1 MSLSSLRSQLIR
13 VKLFPHNNQNSNTLK
28 QTITATTAT
37 TITMSDKTDAQ
48 IEKETGISREQHE
61 NRNELNEF
69 PTGKLKPIDKED
81 KLLYEDDAGRVWC
94 RGPDYYASY
103 HQPIPVIIAGV
114 ISIFSSVFCG
124 IGKVP
129 NLKFMSPNADGTFSE
144 VCVNRYTGELIID
157 QQTMGTYNFATDE
170 PDLMK
175 TGILPGR
182 GEHKTM
188 NIVTH
193 EQYGWNYKQYAK
205 GIPTGSLDKAPVIL
219 EV

>member
-1 MSLSSLRSQLIR
+1 
-13 VKLFPHNNQNSNTLK
+13 
-28 QTITATTAT
+28 
-37 TITMSDKTDAQ
+37 
-48 IEKETGISREQHE
+48 
-61 NRNELNEF
+61 
-69 PTGKLKPIDKED
+69 
-81 KLLYEDDAGRVWC
+81 
-94 RGPDYYASY
+94 
-103 HQPIPVIIAGV
+103 
-114 ISIFSSVFCG
+114 
-124 IGKVP
+124 
-129 NLKFMSPNADGTFSE
+129 MSPNADGTSSE
-144 VCVNRYTGELIID
+144 VCANRYTGELIID